1 MERVKNLICQECNQR
16 PATLRFTKIINGE
29 KTEIHICEKCAQEKG
44 EMFMFNAGSGFSISN
59 LLAGLLNF
67 ETGFQGKKQTDAFQ
81 QESITQCKHCSMTL
95 QKFIKIGRFG
105 CAHCYE
111 AFNEQLTPILRRL
124 HSGNWSH
131 SGKIPKRI
139 GGHMH
144 LRKNIE
150 TLKQTLRELVSRE
163 EFEQAA
169 KVRDEIRTLE
179 KALANKNEG
188 GE

>member
-1 MERVKNLICQECNQR
+1 
-16 PATLRFTKIINGE
+16 
-29 KTEIHICEKCAQEKG
+29 
-44 EMFMFNAGSGFSISN
+44 MFMFQAGSGFSISN
-59 LLAGLLNF
+59 LLSGLLNF
-67 ETGFQGKKQTDAFQ
+67 DTAFQ
-81 QESITQCKHCSMTL
+81 NKQQKDPFHQEAIIQCEHCSMTL

-105 CAHCYE
+105 CAHCYQT
-111 AFNEQLTPILRRL
+111 FHEQLTPILRRL

-144 LRKNIE
+144 TRKQIDS
-150 TLKQTLRELVSRE
+150 LKQTLKDLVLRE

-179 KALANKNEG
+179 KGLAENVENTENSEG